1 MPGFTWNLDV
11 MKRKRI
17 LHCGS
22 LRLKARR
29 KGTFG
34 ARDGQT
40 ILFIAMSLVILLFAI
55 LWIGDVHRIIF
66 VKDKTQNAGDA
77 AALAGARWQATS
89 LNFIG
94 ELNLMHAMA
103 LAAGDWG
110 AVDVITNTQVRLSFT
125 GPMTGVAAAQ
135 QAAKLNNIYVNEAY
149 TEFVREHAAIVRGDY
164 GSILSG
170 VTALPEPWPGA
181 WDEYADMLTA
191 LADDGIAAGV
201 DNAWFYDDPVSGHPL
216 LQIEF
221 YEAVA
226 GRDWCWFFRNY
237 PSLLASYTTYTWWPA
252 LPAPDP
258 WAMSSSELLGLWAVP
273 QIRRFSMV
281 LSTPGVADEA
291 ERLNIDVSV
300 DEEDVKD
307 GRMEIEHVWFYYSM
321 GRWGTWDAL
330 NAPFPVDGRVKR
342 EYDYVGAD
350 SVMRVEAGITRFTSD
365 GGTDA
370 EDVIVWTG
378 AAKPFGFLR
387 GEGGAQRP
395 NAVHLVLPAFRD
407 VRLIPMDAS
416 TASSGGSFNLTW
428 RRHCAE
434 HVPRYLDTGPGGVSQ
449 CRYCRQLVQWEI
461 PAFREAGVAWLS
473 TNSWQCTISSPGGSP
488 GGGTRRAH

>member
-1 MPGFTWNLDV
+1 MPGFIWNPDV
-11 MKRKRI
+11 MKRRFI
-17 LHCGS
+17 FQQGD
-22 LRLKARR
+22 
-29 KGTFG
+29 
-34 ARDGQT
+34 RDGQT
-40 ILFIAMSLVILLFAI
+40 ILFIVMSIVILMFAI
-55 LWIGDVHRIIF
+55 LWIADVHRIIF

-103 LAAGDWG
+103 LAVGDRD
-110 AVDVITNTQVRLSFT
+110 AVDVITNTQLRLSFT

-135 QAAKLNNIYVNEAY
+135 QAAKLNNMYVNEAY
-149 TEFVREHAAIVRGDY
+149 TDFVREHAATVRGDY
-164 GSILSG
+164 GSVLSG
-170 VTALPEPWPGA
+170 VTTLPAPWPGA
-181 WDEYADMLTA
+181 WDEYADMLMA

-201 DNAWFYDDPVSGHPL
+201 DNAWLYNDPVGGHPL

-226 GRDWCWFFRNY
+226 GQDWCWFYRNY
-237 PSLLASYTTYTWWPA
+237 PSLLADYTTYAWWPD

-258 WAMSSSELLGLWAVP
+258 RAMSSSELLGLWVVP
-273 QIRRFSMV
+273 QIRRFGMMMSI
-281 LSTPGVADEA
+281 PGVADEA
-291 ERLNIDVSV
+291 DRLNINVPEQLEPESA
-300 DEEDVKD
+300 ETEQ
-307 GRMEIEHVWFYYSM
+307 VWFYYSM
-321 GRWGTWDAL
+321 GRWGAWDAL
-330 NAPFPVDGRVKR
+330 DAPFPVDGRVRR

-370 EDVIVWTG
+370 EDTIIWTG
-378 AAKPFGFLR
+378 AAKPFGFLG
-387 GEGGAQRP
+387 GEDGPLRP

-416 TASSGGSFNLTW
+416 TASSGGSFNLAW

-434 HVPRYLDTGPGGVSQ
+434 HLLRYLSGGPGAVSN
-449 CRYCRQLVQWEI
+449 CRYCHQLKRWEN
-461 PAFREAGVAWLS
+461 PVFREAGVAWLS
-473 TNSWQCTISSPGGSP
+473 TNSWRCTVTSPGDGP